1 MVYLSVFIGCI
12 CSQVYVVARI
22 KLKTSKIIISCEVNA
37 GEQVYTMFWLTLWRT
52 LPLIPHPSH
61 VWCYFI
67 PLGPSQQ
74 IPVILTVKGR
84 VRPTFVLYWMQEGT
98 Q

>member
-1 MVYLSVFIGCI
+1 MVYLSVFIGYI

-52 LPLIPHPSH
+52 LPS
-61 VWCYFI
+61 
-67 PLGPSQQ
+67 S
-74 IPVILTVKGR
+74 LTHLMSDVTLF
-84 VRPTFVLYWMQEGT
+84 P
-98 Q
+98 

>member
-37 GEQVYTMFWLTLWRT
+37 GEQVYTMF
-52 LPLIPHPSH
+52 
-61 VWCYFI
+61 
-67 PLGPSQQ
+67 
-74 IPVILTVKGR
+74 
-84 VRPTFVLYWMQEGT
+84 
-98 Q
+98 